1 MIEQQKPHKVPG
13 MNTGVP
19 EEWAV
24 PAELVAHF
32 IRQHEYNLI

>member
-1 MIEQQKPHKVPG
+1 MIEPHKVPG
-13 MNTGVP
+13 MNPGVP

-24 PAELVAHF
+24 PAEQLVAHF